1 MWLLHWL
8 LDLDCDLSK
17 FILFSLANYNGSISK
32 RGKYLFLEGRA
43 QFHITYSSSLLQD
56 LFNNFFIGSSENN
69 YPWRAWKKKIFSP
82 CTLPSGTE
90 LLSFRDA
97 LPDIATHKTPA
108 FHLVLWH
115 SWILPKSLTQQCFFL
130 SASHCKF
137 ISNLKV
143 FSHLRSLS
151 ITLHFRLFLLSSLC
165 YSTLII
171 FSLVGLACNFL
182 V

>member
-8 LDLDCDLSK
+8 LDLDSDLYK

-32 RGKYLFLEGRA
+32 RGKYLFLEGHA
-43 QFHITYSSSLLQD
+43 HLHITYSSSLLQD
-56 LFNNFFIGSSENN
+56 LFNNFFIVPLENN
-69 YPWRAWKKKIFSP
+69 YPWRAGGKKKVFSP
-82 CTLPSGTE
+82 CTLPSGSE

-97 LPDIATHKTPA
+97 LPDIATHRTPA

-115 SWILPKSLTQQCFFL
+115 LWILPKSLTQQYFFL

-137 ISNLKV
+137 VSNLKV

-151 ITLHFRLFLLSSLC
+151 KPRISGSFYLPPFATQH
-165 YSTLII
+165 
-171 FSLVGLACNFL
+171 
-182 V
+182 